1 MKDFEEFGRWLDEE
15 MKRVVQVV
23 ETEILPT
30 TEKKVA
36 AALRVASAKMA
47 EIAKELEE
55 RRAKSGA

>member
-15 MKRVVQVV
+15 IKRVVQVV
-23 ETEILPT
+23 ETEIQPT
-30 TEKKVA
+30 AEKKVA

-55 RRAKSGA
+55 RRARSGD